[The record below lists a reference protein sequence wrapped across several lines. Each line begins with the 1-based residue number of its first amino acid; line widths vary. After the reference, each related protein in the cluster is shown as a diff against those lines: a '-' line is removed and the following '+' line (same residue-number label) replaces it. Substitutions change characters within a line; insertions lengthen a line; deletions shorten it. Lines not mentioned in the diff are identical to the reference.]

1 MTVAR
6 EIYYIYLRNMR
17 TWIGQPMAV
26 ASTVMSSA
34 FIFLFFGAPLERVTQ
49 LPGFPSGDYEAFLVG
64 MVLVMTVVFSGADM
78 AMAMLTDILSGY
90 FDKLL
95 LAPINRFSIL
105 MGSLLTAG
113 TRALAQV
120 LIIVGIAA
128 ALGVNFRGG
137 TLGIIA
143 VVLASTVFGVAWAC
157 VGLII
162 ALKTKSAQVTQS
174 TWLLFMPIVF
184 LTSAFMPRE
193 YLSGW
198 FKIAATVNPVEYVL
212 RGMRVIVIQG
222 WEWETILPGLW
233 VLVAM
238 TVALTTVATW
248 LYHRVT
254 A

>member
-1 MTVAR
+1 M
-6 EIYYIYLRNMR
+6 
-17 TWIGQPMAV
+17 
-26 ASTVMSSA
+26 
-34 FIFLFFGAPLERVTQ
+34 
-49 LPGFPSGDYEAFLVG
+49 
-64 MVLVMTVVFSGADM
+64 
-78 AMAMLTDILSGY
+78 
-90 FDKLL
+90 
-95 LAPINRFSIL
+95 
-105 MGSLLTAG
+105 
-113 TRALAQV
+113 
-120 LIIVGIAA
+120 
-128 ALGVNFRGG
+128 NFRGG
-137 TLGIIA
+137 TLGIFA
-143 VVLASTVFGVAWAC
+143 VIIASTIFGIAWAC

-198 FKIAATVNPVEYVL
+198 FKFAATVNPVEYVL

-222 WEWETILPGLW
+222 WDWDTILPGLW

-238 TVALTTVATW
+238 TVALTAVATW

>member
-1 MTVAR
+1 MLR
-6 EIYYIYLRNMR
+6 ETYFVYVRNMR
-17 TWIGQPMAV
+17 TWLSQPMAV
-26 ASTVMSSA
+26 VATIVSSA

-49 LPGFPSGDYEAFLVG
+49 LPGFPSGNYQSYLIG

-90 FDKLL
+90 FDKML

-113 TRALAQV
+113 TRAFLQVGIIV
-120 LIIVGIAA
+120 LIGIG
-128 ALGVNFRGG
+128 LGVTFEGG
-137 TLGIIA
+137 FLGIVAI
-143 VVLASTVFGVAWAC
+143 VLATTLFGIAWAC

-162 ALKTKSAQVTQS
+162 ALKTRSAQVTQS
-174 TWLLFMPIVF
+174 TWLMFMPIAF

-193 YLSGW
+193 YLTGW
-198 FKIAATVNPVEYVL
+198 FKIAATINPTEYVL
-212 RGMRVIVIQG
+212 EAVRTVVVVG
-222 WEWETILPGLW
+222 WDWPAILPGLW
-233 VLVAM
+233 ILVGM
-238 TVALTTVATW
+238 TVVLTSLAAW